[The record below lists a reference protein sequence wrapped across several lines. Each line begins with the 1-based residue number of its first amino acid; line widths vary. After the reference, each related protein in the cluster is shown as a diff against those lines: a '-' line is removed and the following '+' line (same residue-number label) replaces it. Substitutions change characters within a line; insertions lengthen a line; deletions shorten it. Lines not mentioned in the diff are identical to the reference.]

1 MASRTVNEIFESLID
16 IKEITP
22 ELSGATSTSNTALWR
37 VFYQTVAN
45 GIAIFEQL
53 QDAFKTDLEAVRD
66 SAQIYNEAWWNQ
78 KMTDFFQYD
87 PLDSDVGVLKI
98 SDNFVPFYTT
108 EDETAKI
115 IDFCSTTRAEGR
127 ASATIK
133 IAKDAGDG
141 TPEQLTLDELNAAK
155 GFTNKMQGAGLL
167 INVVS
172 FPGDELKLDIDIY
185 YKGDGVE
192 TVVEQQVI
200 DSIELYLKDALTFDG
215 KIKIL
220 TLVDFLQNNIP
231 SLDDLEITKAT
242 ILPDGGNDTV
252 FTRATDTKAGYAV
265 FDVENSNINLIA
277 V

>member
-1 MASRTVNEIFESLID
+1 MAARTSEEIYQSLLD
-16 IKEITP
+16 TKEITP
-22 ELSGATSTSNTALWR
+22 ELSGATSTSDTALWR
-37 VFYQTVAN
+37 VFYKTVAN
-45 GIAIFEQL
+45 GIAVFEQL

-66 SAQIYNEAWWNQ
+66 SSQIYNEAWWND
-78 KMTDFFQYD
+78 KLTNFFQYD
-87 PLDSDVGVLKI
+87 PLETDVGELKI

-108 EDETAKI
+108 EDESAKI
-115 IDFCSTTRAEGR
+115 VDFCSTTRTQDR

-141 TPEQLTLDELNAAK
+141 TPEQLTLDELNGAK

-172 FPGDELKLDIDIY
+172 FPGDALKLDIDIY

-192 TVVEQQVI
+192 TVVRQQVI

-220 TLVDFLQNNIP
+220 TLTDFIQNNVP
-231 SLDDLEITKAT
+231 SLDDLEITRAT

-265 FDVENSNINLIA
+265 FDVNESNINLI
-277 V
+277 VV